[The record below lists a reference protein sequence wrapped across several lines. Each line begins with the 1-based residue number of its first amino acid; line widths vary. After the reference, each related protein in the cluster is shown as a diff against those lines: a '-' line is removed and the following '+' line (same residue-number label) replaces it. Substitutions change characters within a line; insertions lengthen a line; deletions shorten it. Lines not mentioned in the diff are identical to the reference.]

1 MLEQKTGCIIVAV
14 VYIRRMEIETRYSI
28 ISGDKCVRSMVLS
41 LVEYV
46 ADVDIVLVILSYS
59 IHRPA
64 SHCAVVIAGKQP
76 NFLGL
81 KIFKIVY
88 SLVIWDSCGVIRSL
102 F

>member
-1 MLEQKTGCIIVAV
+1 MLEQKTGRVIVAV
-14 VYIRRMEIETRYSI
+14 IYVRTTEIKTRYSI
-28 ISGDKCVRSMVLS
+28 VAGDKCVRSMILS

-46 ADVDIVLVILSYS
+46 PNVDIVLVILSYG
-59 IHRPA
+59 IHRAA

-88 SLVIWDSCGVIRSL
+88 SLVILDSCGVIRS
-102 F
+102 